1 MNHSFTSLIWDS
13 EFFKFRVGRIEGD
26 ALTAKDIGS
35 LESLIKENEAVLTYF
50 GASDKVDAGLINN
63 PDFKWVL
70 ADRKLVYAKPLR
82 KVTLTNS
89 SIIAYHDDLNC
100 KDKLFDLAIQS
111 GIYSRYNT
119 DKLIGQKNFE
129 RMYYLWMENSL
140 NKKIAS
146 EVLIFMENNQPAGF
160 VTLGEKSGRADIGI
174 IAVDEQFRGKGIGKE
189 LMLAA
194 ESWFSAKG
202 YNEIQVVTQGD
213 NKPACGLYERMG
225 FQIESETFFY
235 HIWNE
240 TKNNTVK

>member
-1 MNHSFTSLIWDS
+1 MNHLFIILPWDS
-13 EFFKFRVGRIEGD
+13 EFFKFKVGRIEGD
-26 ALTAKDIGS
+26 ALTSEDFES
-35 LESLIKENEAVLTYF
+35 VESLIKGNEAVLTYF
-50 GASDKVDAGLINN
+50 ATVNKVDVDLIKNTG
-63 PDFKWVL
+63 FKWVL
-70 ADRKLVYAKPLR
+70 ADRKLVYAKPLSII
-82 KVTLTNS
+82 TPTNS
-89 SIIAYHDDLNC
+89 PIIAYHDDLNC

-129 RMYYLWMENSL
+129 RMYHLWMENSL

-146 EVLIFMENNQPAGF
+146 EVLIFIENNQPAGF

-194 ESWFSAKG
+194 ESWFSAQG

-225 FQIESETFFY
+225 YKIESETFFY
-235 HIWNE
+235 HIWNG

>member
-1 MNHSFTSLIWDS
+1 MNHSFTSLQWDS
-13 EFFKFRVGRIEGD
+13 EFFKFKVGRIEGD
-26 ALTAKDIGS
+26 ALTAEDFES
-35 LESLIKENEAVLTYF
+35 VESLIKENEAVLTYF
-50 GASDKVDAGLINN
+50 GTVDRVDVELIKNT
-63 PDFKWVL
+63 DFKWVL
-70 ADRKLVYAKPLR
+70 ADRKLVYAKPL
-82 KVTLTNS
+82 
-89 SIIAYHDDLNC
+89 SIITSTNPSILAYHDDLDC
-100 KDKLFDLAIQS
+100 KNKLFDLAIQS

-129 RMYYLWMENSL
+129 RMYHLWMENSL

-146 EVLIFMENNQPAGF
+146 EVLLFIENNQPAGF

-194 ESWFSAKG
+194 ESWFSANG

-225 FQIESETFFY
+225 YQIESETFFY
-235 HIWNE
+235 HIWNG